1 MRSDTLTPRVSD
13 DATSPDAAS
22 RIRIL
27 ICDDH
32 AMVRGGIRRLLEA
45 EQDFDVVAE
54 APDAAA
60 AVAGVGESA
69 PDVVVMDVRMPG
81 ASGINAC
88 REIRARFS
96 ATRVLM
102 LTSFDDDETRC
113 AAIGAGASGYIL
125 KQIRGDGLVDGIR
138 EVAAGNSLFSSQAIA
153 SAAGGPRREVL
164 ASGDVLT
171 WSRNVRHP
179 ARVLDNG
186 SLEQ

>member
-1 MRSDTLTPRVSD
+1 MRSDTLAPRVSD
-13 DATSPDAAS
+13 GARSPRVAI
-22 RIRIL
+22 RVRIL

-60 AVAGVGESA
+60 ALAGVGESA

-81 ASGINAC
+81 ASGIEAC
-88 REIRARFS
+88 RQIRVRFP

-102 LTSFDDDETRC
+102 LTSFDDDQMRR
-113 AAIGAGASGYIL
+113 AAIASGASGYIL

-138 EVAAGNSLFSSQAIA
+138 RVAAGN
-153 SAAGGPRREVL
+153 
-164 ASGDVLT
+164 
-171 WSRNVRHP
+171 P
-179 ARVLDNG
+179 APVLDNG
-186 SLEQ
+186 GRDQ

>member
-1 MRSDTLTPRVSD
+1 MGSDTLSPRASGE
-13 DATSPDAAS
+13 ATSPSAVS
-22 RIRIL
+22 RVRIL

-60 AVAGVGESA
+60 ALARVGDSA

-81 ASGINAC
+81 ASGIEAC
-88 REIRARFS
+88 REIRARFP

-102 LTSFDDDETRC
+102 LTSFDDEQMRR
-113 AAIGAGASGYIL
+113 AAIAAGASGYIL
-125 KQIRGDGLVDGIR
+125 KQIRGDGLVAGIR
-138 EVAAGNSLFSSQAIA
+138 RVAAG
-153 SAAGGPRREVL
+153 R
-164 ASGDVLT
+164 
-171 WSRNVRHP
+171 P

-186 SLEQ
+186 TREQ